1 MRTGIQHHWL
11 IIKTE
16 LFYHTY
22 PSLLYI
28 NLIKQFTPYFWLH
41 SIEIR
46 EPAQAGN
53 ASEMHFYNI
62 QRILTVKSL
71 LLAFSLVEEVQTKEN
86 DIEHKYFSVLI
97 ASISSQNLPS
107 PRKIGC
113 MPDILYSQRTVFP
126 TNCLLKSFTFL
137 LPNFTFCFE
146 LNFKHFQNT
155 SVINSDFILLCLH
168 CFCPSNNKRNPLG
181 LNYGWR
187 VLLLQLNNELF
198 MGCIDLI

>member
-1 MRTGIQHHWL
+1 
-11 IIKTE
+11 
-16 LFYHTY
+16 
-22 PSLLYI
+22 
-28 NLIKQFTPYFWLH
+28 
-41 SIEIR
+41 
-46 EPAQAGN
+46 
-53 ASEMHFYNI
+53 MHFYNI

-71 LLAFSLVEEVQTKEN
+71 LLAFSLVEEVQTKEK

-146 LNFKHFQNT
+146 LNFKHFQT
-155 SVINSDFILLCLH
+155 
-168 CFCPSNNKRNPLG
+168 
-181 LNYGWR
+181 
-187 VLLLQLNNELF
+187 LQLSTLILF
-198 MGCIDLI
+198 CFVYIVFAPVITKETLLV